1 MSDTTD
7 VTSTLA
13 ELERKLRE
21 LEQELTSIGRRRA
34 RTAVDAA
41 TEPSAQAVVEPALEA
56 PIQPTGRL
64 IDEEVEYEPIER
76 PAPSERSAPVER
88 PARSERSAPIE
99 QPTPSERPGPTDAQL
114 ASLAD
119 LRRFRD
125 RLERFAKE
133 LTDEYDALLG
143 RVMSSF
149 SARGPEAETRGFEP
163 SPSMGFEPDQS
174 VSAAAR
180 AAVLQA
186 PPTPPTPPAP
196 PPPPARPT
204 PPHQET
210 LFEGRVELGVGPFYD
225 IGSLGSFEQ
234 RLAELPYVL
243 EVSVRRFEASH
254 AVIDLRLAEP
264 VPLVRELRRVLETD
278 FGVRQVAGGRI
289 LLTFDDA

>member
-1 MSDTTD
+1 MSETTD

-21 LEQELTSIGRRRA
+21 LEQELASVGRRRA
-34 RTAVDAA
+34 Q
-41 TEPSAQAVVEPALEA
+41 PSARGAPAPQAQAARPPSTQPPALDL
-56 PIQPTGRL
+56 PTTATSRM
-64 IDEEVEYEPIER
+64 IDEEVEYEPTPPR
-76 PAPSERSAPVER
+76 SSTFQAAADPSASFRSTADSSTAFQAAADSAPYE
-88 PARSERSAPIE
+88 PLD
-99 QPTPSERPGPTDAQL
+99 RPGPTDAQL

-149 SARGPEAETRGFEP
+149 SARGPQAEAANLPPSVPVIEQPTP
-163 SPSMGFEPDQS
+163 SPRPQ
-174 VSAAAR
+174 
-180 AAVLQA
+180 
-186 PPTPPTPPAP
+186 PPQ
-196 PPPPARPT
+196 PPPA

-225 IGSLGSFEQ
+225 IASLGAFER
-234 RLAELPYVL
+234 RLAELPYVP

-264 VPLVRELRRVLETD
+264 IPLVSELRRVLETD